1 MNLPGCITRGCI
13 VLLMT
18 GSLVFAQ
25 APAKPAPVFPPE
37 LVKTG
42 ESSFVQQCAFCHGRD
57 TGGGEDGPDLTRSKL
72 VAEDVEGNQIGP
84 VVRNGRNKMPRFTVT
99 DGELAALAAFI
110 HTRKSIA
117 ESQKGG
123 RKGVDASDLTTG
135 NIDQGKK
142 YFNGAGKC
150 NTCHSPTGDLA
161 GVATRHDGLK
171 LLERL
176 MYPHGAK
183 AKMTVTLPSGETV
196 TGSRAYL
203 DEFTVALRD
212 ASGHYRSWPAARV
225 KVQVDDP
232 AEAHVDLLA
241 KYTDDDI
248 HNLMTYLS
256 TLK

>member
-110 HTRKSIA
+110 HTRKSIGA
-117 ESQKGG
+117 SLSG
-123 RKGVDASDLTTG
+123 R
-135 NIDQGKK
+135 
-142 YFNGAGKC
+142 
-150 NTCHSPTGDLA
+150 HGD
-161 GVATRHDGLK
+161 H
-171 LLERL
+171 
-176 MYPHGAK
+176 
-183 AKMTVTLPSGETV
+183 
-196 TGSRAYL
+196 TGSAPRP
-203 DEFTVALRD
+203 
-212 ASGHYRSWPAARV
+212 SPAATAPRARIISTEGANATTV
-225 KVQVDDP
+225 SPPP
-232 AEAHVDLLA
+232 AA
-241 KYTDDDI
+241 
-248 HNLMTYLS
+248 S
-256 TLK
+256 R